1 MFATQK
7 HCIPRYRDHRI
18 KHGGTLRC
26 RWGTWTPSGL
36 HWTRQSG
43 RGEQGEGGERVLGEG
58 FSLQKDPTAEA
69 AYFSSNESVA
79 SYFCIMRFASADSMQ
94 LPVQKRERKKM
105 TSS

>member
-1 MFATQK
+1 M
-7 HCIPRYRDHRI
+7 
-18 KHGGTLRC
+18 
-26 RWGTWTPSGL
+26 
-36 HWTRQSG
+36 
-43 RGEQGEGGERVLGEG
+43 LGEG

-94 LPVQKRERKKM
+94 LPIQKRERKKM